1 MPKMP
6 TTNYEAIKTMS
17 LEEMAAVFYMFM
29 KPQLDSLNATAE
41 QREEARTQIRAFLTA
56 EVKTND
62 ARRG

>member
-1 MPKMP
+1 MKK

-17 LEEMAAVFYMFM
+17 LEEMAATLYMFI
-29 KPQLDSLNATAE
+29 KPQLDSLNATDE
-41 QREEARTQIRAFLTA
+41 QREETRNIIKAFLTA